1 MCMFLDVFMIML
13 MAEGANALSVFFLRQ
28 APKTVNT
35 SVHRLY
41 KIDDRSSNDPDKDNK
56 TYSTKL
62 I

>member
-1 MCMFLDVFMIML
+1 MIML
-13 MAEGANALSVFFLRQ
+13 MAEGANALSVFFC
-28 APKTVNT
+28 ATIPKTVNT

>member
-13 MAEGANALSVFFLRQ
+13 MAEGANALSVFFC
-28 APKTVNT
+28 ATIPKTVNT